1 MFVQNPDQLS
11 RVDSGGRAIATL
23 FEGDPRL
30 VALAWRAACDRAE
43 SGRQARSIELA
54 EQRSKREQ
62 DNIESEIAA
71 RTTEMRERIAAAQ
84 QGQDRSRGLG
94 RTGAGPS
101 GGRENRQTPSS
112 LESTR
117 VLVNPEWLDIVDPKG
132 HLESSEQRTPRKTGG
147 DRNLV
152 EPKPGDGGPRGR
164 SPIRLYT
171 DLEKEKVGL
180 ELLRKLLSSDVEE
193 IADIRAQHGVGADA
207 IDKLEN
213 FYELKVSAGAEP
225 DYVSMTAAEVKR
237 ARTTPGFFLVVI
249 SGIEG
254 VDAQPKAR
262 VIVDPL
268 SQLLPTS
275 SGSITLSGV
284 RNATSLT
291 YDFAHGDDVEQASE
305 EEETGVS
312 GE

>member
-1 MFVQNPDQLS
+1 M
-11 RVDSGGRAIATL
+11 
-23 FEGDPRL
+23 
-30 VALAWRAACDRAE
+30 
-43 SGRQARSIELA
+43 
-54 EQRSKREQ
+54 
-62 DNIESEIAA
+62 
-71 RTTEMRERIAAAQ
+71 
-84 QGQDRSRGLG
+84 
-94 RTGAGPS
+94 
-101 GGRENRQTPSS
+101 
-112 LESTR
+112 
-117 VLVNPEWLDIVDPKG
+117 
-132 HLESSEQRTPRKTGG
+132 
-147 DRNLV
+147 
-152 EPKPGDGGPRGR
+152 
-164 SPIRLYT
+164 
-171 DLEKEKVGL
+171 
-180 ELLRKLLSSDVEE
+180 
-193 IADIRAQHGVGADA
+193 

-275 SGSITLSGV
+275 NGSITLSGV